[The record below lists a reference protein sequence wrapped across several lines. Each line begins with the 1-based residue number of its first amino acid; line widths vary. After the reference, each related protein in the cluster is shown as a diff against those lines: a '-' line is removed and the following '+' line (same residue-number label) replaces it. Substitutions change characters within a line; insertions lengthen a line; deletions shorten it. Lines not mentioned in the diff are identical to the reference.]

1 VKAKVEMVYEAKTEE
16 HARAIAGAIKPENE
30 VAPSNMKITTSVERT
45 DIVIT
50 LKFNGK
56 MESLIYTLDDLLEH
70 MEMAENVLGVE
81 DED

>member
-1 VKAKVEMVYEAKTEE
+1 MKAKVEMVYEAKTEE

-30 VAPSNMKITTSVERT
+30 ATPPNMKITTSVERT